1 VAVMDRDALAQ
12 GTRLRIVAALSA
24 LPEESAL
31 EFEALRQLLG
41 LTPGNLSAHLRV
53 LEEAGYVAVDKG
65 YVSRKPRTWVR
76 ATPKGREAFRY
87 ELETLLR
94 LSRGEGSDRRQ
105 DRAGK

>member
-1 VAVMDRDALAQ
+1 
-12 GTRLRIVAALSA
+12 
-24 LPEESAL
+24 
-31 EFEALRQLLG
+31 
-41 LTPGNLSAHLRV
+41 
-53 LEEAGYVAVDKG
+53 
-65 YVSRKPRTWVR
+65 VR